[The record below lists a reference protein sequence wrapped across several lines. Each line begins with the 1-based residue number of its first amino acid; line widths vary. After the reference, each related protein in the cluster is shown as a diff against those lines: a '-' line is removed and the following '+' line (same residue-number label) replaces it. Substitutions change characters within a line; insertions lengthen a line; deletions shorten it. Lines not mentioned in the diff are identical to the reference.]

1 MYRKLDDCFMHNK
14 TRAITMMIL
23 ETQNLLYVIVISAN
37 LTIKGHEG
45 EP

>member
-1 MYRKLDDCFMHNK
+1 MIVYTNKK
-14 TRAITMMIL
+14 TRASTRMIL

-45 EP
+45 EPNNTTV